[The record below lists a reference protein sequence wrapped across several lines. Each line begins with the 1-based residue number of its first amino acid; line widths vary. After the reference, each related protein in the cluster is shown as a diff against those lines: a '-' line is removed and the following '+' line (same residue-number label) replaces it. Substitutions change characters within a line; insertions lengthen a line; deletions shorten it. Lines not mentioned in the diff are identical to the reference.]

1 MQKTTLC
8 GVERSVLLTQFF
20 RVIKSGVEHVA
31 RMGRG
36 EAYIG
41 FWLGNLRER
50 DHLEDADVDGNIIFR
65 TDLQEVG
72 CAGVY
77 WIDLAQDRDSWR
89 ALVNAVINL
98 RVP

>member
-41 FWLGNLRER
+41 FWWGNLKER
-50 DHLEDADVDGNIIFR
+50 NHLDDPVVDDRILRSIFR
-65 TDLQEVG
+65 KSDVG
-72 CAGVY
+72 GGP
-77 WIDLAQDRDSWR
+77 RTGSSWHR
-89 ALVNAVINL
+89 IRTGGGHLSE
-98 RVP
+98 